1 MEPRLGHDFSK
12 VRLHVEGSAHA
23 SAAAAGAL
31 AYTTGRDVVFGAGQ
45 YRPDT
50 VAGRWLLA
58 HELTHV
64 VQQEGRAAGNGGES
78 ATLERE
84 ASDAGMR
91 VAVGAKAQVSAA
103 QAVPEVQFARV
114 SSGGFGKALEDYTN
128 THSID
133 DKAVGLLRKSSTF
146 MGLVR
151 ILDGHYVWFS
161 DPVFEVK
168 DGKEKKS
175 ILELG
180 PDGGVTKPAS
190 AKGKRAMWVTMGG
203 GARFTPFGSAP
214 DFPPCDRIVVDNTD
228 TATFIDEIAHEA
240 THAAASVGGTAPP
253 AKTVADEVK
262 AGIKDEIHARE
273 SEAKVLKELP
283 GKDIKEKSQTV
294 ATTDP
299 WEVEREV
306 SEGLGATYLENIFFS
321 HELHEAQIAQ
331 KLDDTAAGNMRKE
344 IDDLFGSVVLKP
356 SPGYGQIWFEWK
368 TAIRDWEEF
377 NRTHSPE
384 DATYVEEREKL
395 IDKHAKKFIKGKVSY
410 TPLPPKKP

>member
-1 MEPRLGHDFSK
+1 MQR
-12 VRLHVEGSAHA
+12 GS
-23 SAAAAGAL
+23 
-31 AYTTGRDVVFGAGQ
+31 
-45 YRPDT
+45 
-50 VAGRWLLA
+50 
-58 HELTHV
+58 
-64 VQQEGRAAGNGGES
+64 GGES
-78 ATLERE
+78 DTLERE

-91 VAVGAKAQVSAA
+91 VVLGGNSRISVAQRA
-103 QAVPEVQFARV
+103 PEVQFARV

-128 THSID
+128 THNID
-133 DKAVGLLRKSSTF
+133 NRAVGLLRKSSTF
-146 MGLVR
+146 MGLVST
-151 ILDGHYVWFS
+151 LDSHYVWFS
-161 DPVFEVK
+161 DPVFVVK
-168 DGKEKKS
+168 DGKETKS

-240 THAAASVGGTAPP
+240 THAAAFAGGTAPP
-253 AKTVADEVK
+253 AKTVADAVK

-273 SEAKVLKELP
+273 SEAKVLSELP

-321 HELHEAQIAQ
+321 RELYEAQVAQ
-331 KLDDTAAGNMRKE
+331 KLDDTATGNMRKE

-356 SPGYGQIWFEWK
+356 SPGYGQTWFDWK
-368 TAIRDWEEF
+368 TAMRDWTEF
-377 NRTHSPE
+377 NQAHSPE
-384 DATYVEEREKL
+384 DATYVDEREKL
-395 IDKHAKKFIKGKVSY
+395 IDKHAKKYFKGKVSY